1 MDFMKTFYDFGET
14 IDINTDFVI
23 FGIPWDYLTS
33 IDLPNSAIAP
43 NKIRNISD
51 NLSLTT
57 EMGFEIPKLQ
67 AVDIG
72 NVLIQEK
79 EIESN
84 LKRIMNFVQTIYEQK
99 KDAIIVMIGGDHFC
113 TYPVVKM
120 IGENAREKN
129 KFGILIFDTH
139 LDFYSKFD
147 KGIYSHATL
156 SHRIHDLEF
165 MNDKNLLIV
174 GTRDIDIPELN
185 NAKKANIS
193 HFNAFLLSELGL
205 QQFTENIIAFFNR
218 SNIENLYI
226 SIDIDAID
234 PSNAPGTGFAVPGGF
249 SYRELWLILREI
261 AKNFNILGFDIVEV
275 APNLDLP
282 NHMTSML
289 AAKVIIEF
297 MSFIAQKK

>member
-1 MDFMKTFYDFGET
+1 MKTFYDFGEI

-33 IDLPNSAIAP
+33 INSPNSAMAP
-43 NKIRNISD
+43 NKIREISD

-57 EMGFEIPKLQ
+57 EMGFNITNLQ

-72 NVLIQEK
+72 NVIIEEK
-79 EIESN
+79 DIDRN
-84 LKRIMNFVQTIYEQK
+84 LKKIMNFVQNIYEQK
-99 KDAIIVMIGGDHFC
+99 KEAILVMIGGDHFC
-113 TYPVVKM
+113 TYPVIKIV
-120 IGENAREKN
+120 GEHNNEKN
-129 KFGILIFDTH
+129 KFGVLIFDTH

-156 SHRIHDLEF
+156 SHRIFDLEF
-165 MNDKNLLIV
+165 INDKNFLIV

-193 HFNAFLLSELGL
+193 HFDAFLLSELGL
-205 QQFTENIIAFFNR
+205 KKFIKKVIYFFNQ
-218 SNIENLYI
+218 SNIENLYV

-234 PSNAPGTGFAVPGGF
+234 PSNAPGTGFAVPGGL
-249 SYRELWLILREI
+249 SYREIWLILKEI
-261 AKNFNILGFDIVEV
+261 SKNFNILGFDVVEI

-282 NHMTSML
+282 NNMTSML
-289 AAKVIIEF
+289 AAKLIVEF
-297 MSFIAQKK
+297 MSFIANK